1 MNQNEVFSTLYQIN
15 VNDHTETKDGLTYLS
30 WPFAISEVKQKFPD
44 FSYKVHRF
52 GDNHL
57 PYVYDDATGYMV
69 STEVTIAGQ
78 THEMWLPVMDGK
90 NKAMKASPY
99 TYQVWNKFEK
109 KFDEKVVAAATM
121 FDINKTIMRCLVKN
135 IAMFGLGLYI
145 YAGEDIPEVTLDSVI
160 DQIAKAKTEDELK
173 SIYKDNEKFK
183 LEIRDLIV
191 ERQKEMKNGKTK
203 AETKGGC
210 FQRD

>member
-203 AETKGGC
+203 AEAK
-210 FQRD
+210 

>member
-57 PYVYDDATGYMV
+57 PYVYDEATGYMV

-109 KFDEKVVAAATM
+109 KFDEKIVAAATM

-203 AETKGGC
+203 AEA
-210 FQRD
+210 

>member
-99 TYQVWNKFEK
+99 TYQVWNKFDK

-203 AETKGGC
+203 AEAK
-210 FQRD
+210 

>member
-109 KFDEKVVAAATM
+109 KFDEKIVAAATM

-203 AETKGGC
+203 AEAK
-210 FQRD
+210 

>member
-203 AETKGGC
+203 AETK
-210 FQRD
+210 

>member
-203 AETKGGC
+203 AEAE
-210 FQRD
+210 

>member
-145 YAGEDIPEVTLDSVI
+145 YAGEDIPEVTLDSII

-203 AETKGGC
+203 AEAE
-210 FQRD
+210 

>member
-1 MNQNEVFSTLYQIN
+1 MNQSEVFSTLYQIN

-203 AETKGGC
+203 AETK
-210 FQRD
+210 